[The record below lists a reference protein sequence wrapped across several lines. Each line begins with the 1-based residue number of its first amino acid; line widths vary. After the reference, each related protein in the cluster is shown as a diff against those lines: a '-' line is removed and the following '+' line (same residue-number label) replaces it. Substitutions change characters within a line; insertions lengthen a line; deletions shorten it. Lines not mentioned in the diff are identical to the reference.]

1 MLQPYCNVMEQ
12 EFIVKKGW
20 KIFGYAFCVAIV
32 VILLYFLVDAVLSSS
47 NVLLW
52 IAINLVSILLFGC
65 GILAIYRGKIVLS
78 SDAIIEY
85 RAFRQKKLLFSD
97 IKGFRI
103 QDVMIVLE
111 PKDRSKSRM
120 VVGNINYTINGPQLA
135 EFLVNKFKDLD
146 LSDYNEELSEAFN
159 NPAIG
164 ENLEDRERR
173 IKDVR
178 KVVRLLNVGGFFIF
192 LWLLLYPLFPHFYFL
207 PIILG
212 LLYPLIL
219 MFYFLTHQQIVT
231 LLDSGKKSVHPN
243 LTMALY
249 LAAGGL
255 GLRLI
260 LQYQALNAADCIMP
274 TALLAVVLS
283 LLFVLLSRPSKA
295 RMSNLWVGLFFCVV
309 YAIASTGMVN
319 CAFDWSRPTQYKAR
333 VLDRSITTGKST
345 TYYLKLSAWGPRK
358 ESEDESVP
366 KSVYYSVKK
375 GDWVTV
381 YVKKGYLNIPW
392 YVVE

>member
-1 MLQPYCNVMEQ
+1 MEQ

-32 VILLYFLVDAVLSSS
+32 VILLYFLVDAVLSSG

-52 IAINLVSILLFGC
+52 IAINLVSILLLGY
-65 GILAIYRGKIVLS
+65 GIVAIYREKIVLTN
-78 SDAIIEY
+78 DAIIEC
-85 RAFRQKKLLFSD
+85 RAFRQKKLLFSE

-103 QDVMIVLE
+103 QGVMIVLE
-111 PKDRSKSRM
+111 PKDRSKPRM
-120 VVGNINYTINGPQLA
+120 VVGNISYTINGADLA
-135 EFLVNKFKDLD
+135 TFLTTKFKDLD
-146 LSDYNEELSEAFN
+146 ELDYNAEVSEAFN

-164 ENLEDRERR
+164 ESVPDRERR

-260 LQYQALNAADCIMP
+260 L
-274 TALLAVVLS
+274 
-283 LLFVLLSRPSKA
+283 
-295 RMSNLWVGLFFCVV
+295 
-309 YAIASTGMVN
+309 
-319 CAFDWSRPTQYKAR
+319 
-333 VLDRSITTGKST
+333 
-345 TYYLKLSAWGPRK
+345 
-358 ESEDESVP
+358 
-366 KSVYYSVKK
+366 
-375 GDWVTV
+375 
-381 YVKKGYLNIPW
+381 
-392 YVVE
+392 